1 MDFGRA
7 NLLTTNRLHWLPF
20 FLGFL
25 SFEDRTNRALLTALI
40 YVKALFIGIY
50 ATRPLYVRRSGQKSG
65 HRLDPSKNPN
75 CRRNELRVLLAP
87 KIASP

>member
-20 FLGFL
+20 FLDFL

-40 YVKALFIGIY
+40 YVKALFVGIY
-50 ATRPLYVRRSGQKSG
+50 ATPPALCDVPGAPG
-65 HRLDPSKNPN
+65 KNQGIGST
-75 CRRNELRVLLAP
+75 LRKMQTAGGM
-87 KIASP
+87 S